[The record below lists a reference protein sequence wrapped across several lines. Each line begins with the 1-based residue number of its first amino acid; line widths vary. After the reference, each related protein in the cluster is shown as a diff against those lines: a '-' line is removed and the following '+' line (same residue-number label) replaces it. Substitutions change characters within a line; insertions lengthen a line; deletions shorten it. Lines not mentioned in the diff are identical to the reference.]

1 MGNKN
6 KNIKGWK
13 KSNARSLRI
22 INGPQARSTTE
33 RIPSAKREQG
43 DARAPP
49 TQPHHTT
56 MLTRLGSFMGLSIAA
71 FRLWPNKD
79 SLFYLRC
86 PWKKK
91 MKFYLGLSASTAA
104 PLTVVGRCLHHE
116 AAAGALLPPP
126 RSRRLL
132 RRCHP
137 IRHLSCNHSPPCLAD
152 LFLGLWMHALHFTG
166 VTNWPMVEVDSGLN
180 WICD

>member
-1 MGNKN
+1 MHAKTKQTRWAPSLSPSSYGAHFASALACEHH
-6 KNIKGWK
+6 I
-13 KSNARSLRI
+13 ARLLCIS
-22 INGPQARSTTE
+22 
-33 RIPSAKREQG
+33 
-43 DARAPP
+43 P

-104 PLTVVGRCLHHE
+104 PLTVVGRCFHHE

-137 IRHLSCNHSPPCLAD
+137 IRHLSCNHSPLCLAD